1 MAKKWSDT
9 EVFLILDFYSFLS
22 NRDVSQHDGFIKYY
36 YEELRQVVP
45 TFDCVDYEE
54 FSRLMNGLA
63 QGSIQLSLF
72 PNLFGEE
79 NAKYVTGFN
88 GGLRKLILQYADN
101 VKKKLFITDCE
112 NVALCDVWSTG
123 DEQNTLSQFSLNQ
136 LKNRISN
143 DEIDQLVE
151 SLINSQDNDE
161 SCEEGE
167 NDEYISEDD
176 IHDVEQEQISKSEL
190 DQKVESDFL
199 GKDYCNDILFS
210 DKENKEKQVALPIIY
225 ANTLYMISELVKR
238 DCKRIVIVMPD
249 DVDNLLPMV
258 ITQLISDN
266 MESSYDKFDNL
277 VGIKPGQ
284 KMRLGKAVIEVV
296 EINDKH
302 FSYKYLN
309 GSVVDPWSDSWY
321 QYLTPVDSDKLSSN
335 KLLDSERNRVV
346 RQVRTNAI
354 IQRLASNRGAAKYTS
369 MLLSTKVISNEWIK
383 NTL

>member
-161 SCEEGE
+161 
-167 NDEYISEDD
+167 
-176 IHDVEQEQISKSEL
+176 
-190 DQKVESDFL
+190 
-199 GKDYCNDILFS
+199 
-210 DKENKEKQVALPIIY
+210 
-225 ANTLYMISELVKR
+225 
-238 DCKRIVIVMPD
+238 
-249 DVDNLLPMV
+249 
-258 ITQLISDN
+258 
-266 MESSYDKFDNL
+266 
-277 VGIKPGQ
+277 
-284 KMRLGKAVIEVV
+284 
-296 EINDKH
+296 
-302 FSYKYLN
+302 
-309 GSVVDPWSDSWY
+309 
-321 QYLTPVDSDKLSSN
+321 
-335 KLLDSERNRVV
+335 
-346 RQVRTNAI
+346 
-354 IQRLASNRGAAKYTS
+354 
-369 MLLSTKVISNEWIK
+369 
-383 NTL
+383 